1 MKLKEQMLNCQEE
14 YQEGLDKGID
24 ICLNMINKSLG
35 TNYQSF
41 GVALANIEQ
50 MKYKIDSNT
59 DWK

>member
-1 MKLKEQMLNCQEE
+1 MKLKEQMINCQEE

-24 ICLNMINKSLG
+24 LCLDMINKSLN
-35 TNYQSF
+35 TDYQSF